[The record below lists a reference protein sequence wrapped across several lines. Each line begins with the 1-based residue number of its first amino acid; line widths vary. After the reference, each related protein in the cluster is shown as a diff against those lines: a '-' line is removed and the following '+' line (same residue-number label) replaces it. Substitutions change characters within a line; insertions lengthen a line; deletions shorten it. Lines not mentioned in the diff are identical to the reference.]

1 MRLKLTIMIVLALVV
16 SGGLLAFSPL
26 PVVDAVRSGATAV
39 GPAYPLFGRITCD
52 TTAGGV
58 AIAPTGSHNL
68 VSYECISRGA
78 ISIGNVDGV
87 GGALTFANGF
97 VVANGDRFGANVRTP
112 ERCIS
117 AGSVVLEC
125 RFLVAE

>member
-1 MRLKLTIMIVLALVV
+1 MRLLTLMIVLALVV

-26 PVVDAVRSGATAV
+26 PVVVAAAESVTAV
-39 GPAYPLFGRITCD
+39 GPAYPLHARITCD

-58 AIAPTGSHNL
+58 EIKPAGSWNL
-68 VSYECISRGA
+68 ISYECISRGA
-78 ISIGNVDGV
+78 IAIGNVSGA
-87 GGALTFANGF
+87 GAALTFATGF
-97 VVANGDRFGANVRTP
+97 EIANGDRIGANVKTP

-125 RFLVAE
+125 RFLVAQ

>member
-1 MRLKLTIMIVLALVV
+1 MRLPILVVVLALVV
-16 SGGLLAFSPL
+16 SGGLFAFSPL
-26 PVVDAVRSGATAV
+26 PVVAAVRDGATAV
-39 GPAYPLFGRITCD
+39 GPSYPLFGRITCN

-58 AIAPTGSHNL
+58 EIKPTGSHNL

-78 ISIGNVDGV
+78 IAVGNVDGV

-97 VVANGDRFGANVRTP
+97 VLANGDRIGANVKTP